1 MKEVVIDTN
10 FILTCV
16 KEKIDFVSEL
26 ELMGLKSSIPEQ
38 VLAELVKIV
47 MSKKKL
53 KDRKLAE
60 NAINLLEKRKFRTVV
75 LRDKDVDKGLI
86 KYVKE
91 NDCMIAT
98 LDREIKK
105 KLKGSVVSIVG
116 KKMLRIV

>member
-1 MKEVVIDTN
+1 
-10 FILTCV
+10 
-16 KEKIDFVSEL
+16 
-26 ELMGLKSSIPEQ
+26 
-38 VLAELVKIV
+38 
-47 MSKKKL
+47 L